1 LNPSRLA
8 VAALFL
14 ASLLA
19 PLIHARQNDNSSQA
33 SRSNNWLILPGGAS
47 GGTITVTTTEAELAA
62 TYGKTNVVAQD
73 IDLGEGETEPGTA
86 LFPHDPTR
94 EVDILWKDPQ
104 VKRSHKQVQISGEKS
119 KWKTVH
125 GITLGASLKTL
136 EQLNRKPF
144 LLAGFGWDYSGTVT
158 SWNQGAIEGELVRPG
173 RVILRLQPTN
183 DPAHSKSERSVLGD
197 RDFSSGHP
205 AMQELN
211 PRVYQIIWR
220 FP

>member
-1 LNPSRLA
+1 
-8 VAALFL
+8 VGV
-14 ASLLA
+14 LA
-19 PLIHARQNDNSSQA
+19 PLIHAQQNNNPSLA
-33 SRSNNWLILPGGAS
+33 SPNWLILPGGVS
-47 GGTITVTTTEAELAA
+47 GSKITVTTTEAELEA
-62 TYGKTNVVAQD
+62 TYGKANVVSQN

-104 VKRSHKQVQISGEKS
+104 VKRSPKQVQISGEKS
-119 KWKTVH
+119 EWKTVH
-125 GITLGASLKTL
+125 GITLGTTLKTL

-144 LLAGFGWDYSGTVT
+144 LLAGFGFDYSGTIT
-158 SWNQGAIEGELVRPG
+158 SWNQGAMEDELVRPG
-173 RVILRLQPTN
+173 RVILRLLPKN
-183 DPAHSKSERSVLGD
+183 NSVHSKAETSVLGD
-197 RDFSSGHP
+197 RYFSSGHP